1 MNHENAALR
10 TIRHVWYVWH
20 VWHVWHVWQLRQVRH
35 AWRPRRIVAFA
46 ALSVG
51 VAAAAAAGPTGSKG
65 AAGATPPT
73 ELRLY
78 VLDCGTIS
86 AMDPALFGLKASE
99 VNREVTFVTP
109 CYLIVHPKGTLMWDV
124 GQVPDQDIPDNGTE
138 VVQQDILK
146 ATRRLAPQLAAIGYR
161 PKDIAYLAMSHYHAD
176 HTANANLFA
185 GSTWIVQQAEYD
197 IMFSDAQVGIRMPAT
212 YKDLKT
218 AKRITLNNADYDVFG
233 DGSVIIKTAPG
244 HTPGHQMLFLKL
256 KKFGPLLL
264 AGDLYHLPEERT
276 LDRVPTFDFDAAM
289 TRDTRKKVE
298 LFLRQ
303 SGATLWIQHDPP
315 TYAALKKAPKYYD

>member
-1 MNHENAALR
+1 MDYKNAVLRVIWCAWRALR
-10 TIRHVWYVWH
+10 M
-20 VWHVWHVWQLRQVRH
+20 
-35 AWRPRRIVAFA
+35 PAFA
-46 ALSVG
+46 AVG
-51 VAAAAAAGPTGSKG
+51 ACVASAAWSAGV
-65 AAGATPPT
+65 TPAKQ
-73 ELRLY
+73 LRLY

-86 AMDPALFGLKASE
+86 AMDPALFGLKPTE

-124 GQVPDQDIPDNGTE
+124 GQVPDQDIPDDGTE

-146 ATRRLAPQLAAIGYR
+146 AKRRLAPQLAAIGYR
-161 PKDIAYLAMSHYHAD
+161 PQDITYLAMSHYHAD

-197 IMFSDAQVGIRMPAT
+197 VMFSDAQVGIRMPDT

-218 AKRITLNNADYDVFG
+218 AKRITLKNADYDVFG

-264 AGDLYHLPEERT
+264 AGDLYHVPEERT

-289 TRDTRKKVE
+289 TRGTRKKVDQ
-298 LFLRQ
+298 FLKQ
-303 SGATLWIQHDPP
+303 TGATLWIQHDPP
-315 TYAALKKAPKYYD
+315 TYATLKKAPDYYD

>member
-1 MNHENAALR
+1 MDYKNAMLRVIRSARRALR
-10 TIRHVWYVWH
+10 VV
-20 VWHVWHVWQLRQVRH
+20 V
-35 AWRPRRIVAFA
+35 FA
-46 ALSVG
+46 AFGACVA
-51 VAAAAAAGPTGSKG
+51 VAAWSAAATP
-65 AAGATPPT
+65 ATQ
-73 ELRLY
+73 LRLY

-86 AMDPALFGLKASE
+86 AMDPALFGLKPAE

-124 GQVPDQDIPDNGTE
+124 GQVPDRDIPDDGTE

-146 ATRRLAPQLAAIGYR
+146 AKRRLAPQLAAIGYR
-161 PKDIAYLAMSHYHAD
+161 PQDITYLAMSHYHAD
-176 HTANANLFA
+176 HTANANMFA
-185 GSTWIVQQAEYD
+185 SSTWIVQQAEYD
-197 IMFSDAQVGIRMPAT
+197 VMFSDAQVGIRMPDT

-218 AKRITLNNADYDVFG
+218 ARRITLNNADHDVFG

-264 AGDLYHLPEERT
+264 AGDLYHLPEEKT
-276 LDRVPTFDFDAAM
+276 LDRVPSFDFDAAM
-289 TRDTRKKVE
+289 TRVTRKKVDQ
-298 LFLRQ
+298 FLRQ

-315 TYAALKKAPKYYD
+315 TYATLKKAPEYYD